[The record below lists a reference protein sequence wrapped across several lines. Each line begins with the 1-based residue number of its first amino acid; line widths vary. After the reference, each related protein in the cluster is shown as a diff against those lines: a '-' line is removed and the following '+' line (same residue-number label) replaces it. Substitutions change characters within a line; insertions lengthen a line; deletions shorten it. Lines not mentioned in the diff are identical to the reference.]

1 MSTAGSTNIKG
12 PLIADGGAFFS
23 ENNFII
29 ESESGDTQIKGNL
42 LIGSQSNLNVNLT
55 ITSDVYIDS
64 NLNLSSGMFTVEK
77 NTGDTFIAGKLDV
90 DGTITF
96 KNQFQLKDSNNDVI
110 ILLSALSDGFSF
122 FNGGNVGFGVSE
134 PKYKLD
140 VYGNV
145 NISKNN
151 TYLIDGE
158 PVTFSQWI
166 DVNGK
171 DISFSNGNV
180 FINTTSTP
188 SNTSYSLTV
197 GGNVSIAGDLVLNGK
212 TLEENILYYIP
223 FSKYASQWTNT
234 PQNATMA
241 SNNPQITDDPT
252 LIESIHTSFP
262 VMMSKRLSV
271 GTELNDAYTISL
283 AGNMNF
289 VGETSKL
296 FFNGVEFVSDIWT
309 VNNDLI
315 SNANNTNS
323 KYIYFTSQGEIQN
336 LSYVGIG
343 TSNPSYQLDVNGD
356 INIRGNLLLNGNG
369 IIFPDEN
376 DGKISTQSWI
386 EGVNSSLYYTKGFIG
401 IGTESPSV
409 PLTVKGQDLSYDGKL
424 LLLSAPDGLD
434 GNINGANACYLT
446 INKYSST
453 VSGMTDAAKIGFI
466 TKNTEEDVDK
476 LVIENTISGGNI
488 LLKSGT
494 GRLQLNSSGNLGIGT
509 TNPTSRLHVSGGN
522 ALFEQEVNI
531 TGDTLILNNKNA
543 AGGEDSNNRYALH
556 HGSGDILELDPNG
569 GYDGGI
575 KIANTMCF
583 VKSNN
588 QYNVGIG
595 ESNPLKR
602 LHVNGDILYTGSI
615 YHRDVELSPSQFTTY
630 NQGNTNEYII
640 YPNGNNTLNDT
651 RCNVG
656 ICTESNAVNAKLQIN
671 DWSPKEPNYYNPQLM
686 IISEIQNYESNNA
699 EYGACI
705 ELNTQYT
712 NGKITTYN
720 LGARLHTTNDATGSN
735 SQKSLFNLTSTPAYY
750 DKSLVGFAIDVNS
763 GVYTDKI
770 DSIIDRS
777 DAFMNAFYINYL
789 GNVGIGNFLNTSSPR
804 IPESR
809 LHILNSD
816 YKQPSLI
823 ISDTENSNVNDL
835 NFLSSSITSD
845 NNLGKFSKIMGINI
859 QNSISTSSDTNNMIL
874 QKTTTSSAGGSCAMY
889 LSASGGNGGGNNG
902 TAFGVLLPENR
913 TNSAANTPLKENFTI
928 SYNGNVGIRA
938 YDANTNI
945 DGVSS
950 GSPDFGLVIN
960 PSRFDT
966 DAINLPSGSINISG
980 FYYKNGKKLHLPWIY
995 WTTDDSPGDANLGY
1009 TTFFDIN
1016 WAVSSTDM
1024 INNPPNSNQKFFAPN
1039 NIHQVDSVV
1048 GIGTTQPRGAL
1059 DVHGPVYAAY
1069 TVVNSE
1075 TGSSNGDSIISH
1087 CSWEEKDILSG
1098 NNGVV
1103 RDAKHY
1109 YIKSGRE
1116 GGLSLNSNGEE
1127 GIQFKCNGGTS
1138 SEGTN
1143 SEFLFGEFKYQGST
1157 ASACTFSTYCH
1168 INGENDIYIKR
1179 NCYLGTGD
1187 NSYIYL
1193 GKQNTTSAMVYLYG
1207 SMQIESGLTVKSN
1220 ASISGQLTVSQKI
1233 YGDEFVATSDMRLKE
1248 NIKPIENALG
1258 KVNNINGVSFNKKNE
1273 KQEKIGFIAQD
1284 IEKVLPEVV
1293 YTDDSEDKIK
1303 SVSYGNVTALLVEAV
1318 KELTQQNKELMK
1330 RIEILENK

>member
-23 ENNFII
+23 DNNFII

-42 LIGSQSNLNVNLT
+42 FIGSQSNLNVNLT

-77 NTGDTFIAGKLDV
+77 NTGDTFIAGKLEV

-180 FINTTSTP
+180 FINTTTTP
-188 SNTSYSLTV
+188 SNSGYSLTV

-223 FSKYASQWTNT
+223 FSKYASQWANT

-241 SNNPQITDDPT
+241 SNNPQITNDPI

-271 GTELNDAYTISL
+271 GTELNDEYTISL

-289 VGETSKL
+289 VGENSKL
-296 FFNGVEFVSDIWT
+296 FFDGVEFVSDIWT

-315 SNANNTNS
+315 NNANNTNS
-323 KYIYFTSQGEIQN
+323 KYIYFISKGDIQN

-343 TSNPSYQLDVNGD
+343 TTNPNYQLDVNGD

-376 DGKISTQSWI
+376 DGKISTQSWV
-386 EGVNSSLYYTKGFIG
+386 EGLNSSLYYTKGFIG
-401 IGTESPSV
+401 IGTEKPSV
-409 PLTVKGQDLSYDGKL
+409 PLTVKGQDLNYSGEL
-424 LLLSAPDGLD
+424 FLLSAPDGND
-434 GNINGANACYLT
+434 SGANACYLT
-446 INKYSST
+446 INKYSSAA
-453 VSGMTDAAKIGFI
+453 SGMTDAAKIGFI
-466 TKNTEEDVDK
+466 TTNTDEDVDK
-476 LVIENTISGGNI
+476 LVIENTISAGNI

-494 GRLQLNSSGNLGIGT
+494 GRLQLNSSGSVGIGT
-509 TNPTSRLHVSGGN
+509 TITPSQKLVVSNGN
-522 ALFEQEVNI
+522 VLITGAYNYGYYVGDINWGFRVKDGNFTDALFYGG
-531 TGDTLILNNKNA
+531 TG
-543 AGGEDSNNRYALH
+543 NNRGFRVRHLSDDVNSPIETTYFFV
-556 HGSGDILELDPNG
+556 GSTG
-569 GYDGGI
+569 
-575 KIANTMCF
+575 
-583 VKSNN
+583 
-588 QYNVGIG
+588 NVGIG
-595 ESNPLKR
+595 TDVPSSK
-602 LHVNGDILYTGSI
+602 LHVMGDISCTGTIHNDNLESL
-615 YHRDVELSPSQFTTY
+615 RSPFTTY
-630 NQGNTNEYII
+630 NVGNTNEYII
-640 YPNGNNTLNDT
+640 YPNGNNKLNDT

-671 DWSPKEPNYYNPQLM
+671 DWSPKQANYFNPQLM

-712 NGKITTYN
+712 NDTTTTYN

-770 DSIIDRS
+770 NSEIDRS
-777 DAFMNAFYINYL
+777 DAFMNTFYINYL
-789 GNVGIGNFLNTSSPR
+789 GNVGIGDFLNPSLPR
-804 IPESR
+804 IPEAR

-835 NFLSSSITSD
+835 NFLSSSITND

-902 TAFGVLLPENR
+902 TAFGILLSENR
-913 TNSAANTPLKENFTI
+913 TNSVANSPLKENFTI

-945 DGVSS
+945 NGVSS
-950 GSPDFGLVIN
+950 GSPGFGLVIN

-966 DAINLPSGSINISG
+966 DAINLPTGSINVSG
-980 FYYKNGKKLHLPWIY
+980 FYYKNGKKLHLPWTY
-995 WTTDDSPGDANLGY
+995 WTTDDNPENAKLGY
-1009 TTFFDIN
+1009 TTFFDLN
-1016 WAVSSTDM
+1016 WAMSSTNM
-1024 INNPPNSNQKFFAPN
+1024 VNNAPDSDQTFFAQN
-1039 NIHQVDSVV
+1039 NINQVDSVV

-1069 TVVNSE
+1069 TIVNSE
-1075 TGSSNGDSIISH
+1075 LGSRNGDSIITHS
-1087 CSWEEKDILSG
+1087 SWEKKDIESG
-1098 NNGVV
+1098 NDGNINQ
-1103 RDAKHY
+1103 AKHY
-1109 YIKSGRE
+1109 YIKSSRE
-1116 GGLSLNSNGEE
+1116 GGLSLNSNGTTS
-1127 GIQFKCNGGTS
+1127 NGK
-1138 SEGTN
+1138 N

-1157 ASACTFSTYCH
+1157 ASACTFFTYCH
-1168 INGENDIYIKR
+1168 VNAGLDIYVNR

-1220 ASISGQLTVSQKI
+1220 ASISGKLTVSQKI

-1248 NIKPIENALG
+1248 NIKPIENALE

-1318 KELTQQNKELMK
+1318 KELTQQNKKLMK